1 MHAEG
6 AYEGHRSKHTGD
18 FSDDCP
24 TLHRHRPCRR
34 HALHDRRPAHHRPV
48 LTLIF
53 ERIIP
58 MTNTYVP
65 VAAVSALA
73 AFTLF
78 MVIALA
84 TVGL

>member
-1 MHAEG
+1 
-6 AYEGHRSKHTGD
+6 
-18 FSDDCP
+18 
-24 TLHRHRPCRR
+24 
-34 HALHDRRPAHHRPV
+34 
-48 LTLIF
+48 
-53 ERIIP
+53 

-65 VAAVSALA
+65 LATASALA